1 MAKGEGMSNNT
12 SKDDLDQL
20 DKPDQR
26 LIELYQLGQ
35 YKQALSYIL
44 QALELQRQTH
54 NLFELARS
62 LHNIGAIYQRVG
74 ELEKAQ
80 EFYIEAVVIRHQLV
94 DFAGIAISLSSIGSI
109 YEAQSKSEKAL
120 HLYKQAMY
128 FFRQASN
135 LVETAQREEERPVE
149 TDLIGKNTSLKGA
162 TMSRNRLALF
172 IGRSLIYLV
181 LALPVIWLFAGIVLF
196 LLGHLNAA
204 NWQNMFMLRD
214 NLLVSLVLLLIVVII
229 YWMSMRRHWKQFF
242 NWLDDLDPL
251 KHPVQAAILLSVI
264 FFATLLIMPLIF
276 TNMTGYSFKSDWTVL
291 LVATIPVLA
300 LIALILIRKY
310 SSLSGE
316 FAGFKIALSESTIT
330 PETEKQTIKL
340 DLTLA
345 AERINFEINNMIQTG
360 EMSAEVRI
368 LVVRIDDNRRLAFS
382 ELYKHVNDM
391 STMSSLQYIIFTKK
405 VNHHYL
411 GFITVEKFKANYH
424 LLQKKNN
431 QDDEIT
437 EENLQKLCVY
447 ELNLKASTEMPAILD
462 AYCQMLKYNLPG
474 IPVLDEGLK
483 FMGMMERSNIEQQV
497 IVQLLKRSVS

>member
-1 MAKGEGMSNNT
+1 M
-12 SKDDLDQL
+12 
-20 DKPDQR
+20 
-26 LIELYQLGQ
+26 
-35 YKQALSYIL
+35 
-44 QALELQRQTH
+44 
-54 NLFELARS
+54 
-62 LHNIGAIYQRVG
+62 
-74 ELEKAQ
+74 
-80 EFYIEAVVIRHQLV
+80 
-94 DFAGIAISLSSIGSI
+94 
-109 YEAQSKSEKAL
+109 
-120 HLYKQAMY
+120 
-128 FFRQASN
+128 
-135 LVETAQREEERPVE
+135 ERPVE
-149 TDLIGKNTSLKGA
+149 TDLISTNTILKGA

-181 LALPVIWLFAGIVLF
+181 LALPMIWLIAGIVLF
-196 LLGHLNAA
+196 LLGHMNAA

-214 NLLVSLVLLLIVVII
+214 NLLVSLVLLLIVVIT
-229 YWMSMRRHWKQFF
+229 YWMSMRRHWRQFF

-251 KHPVQAAILLSVI
+251 KHPVQAAMLLSVI
-264 FFATLLIMPLIF
+264 FFATLLFMPLIF
-276 TNMTGYSFKSDWTVL
+276 TNMTGSSFKSDWTVL
-291 LVATIPVLA
+291 LVAAIPVLA

-316 FAGFKIALSESTIT
+316 FAGVKFALSESTIT
-330 PETEKQTIKL
+330 PETDTKQTIRL

-368 LVVRIDDNRRLAFS
+368 LVVRIDDNRHLVFS
-382 ELYKHVNDM
+382 ELYEYVDKM

-405 VNHHYL
+405 VNQHYL

-424 LLQKKNN
+424 LLVTKNK

-437 EENLQKLCVY
+437 EENLQKLGVY

-483 FMGMMERSNIEQQV
+483 FMGMMERGNIEQQV